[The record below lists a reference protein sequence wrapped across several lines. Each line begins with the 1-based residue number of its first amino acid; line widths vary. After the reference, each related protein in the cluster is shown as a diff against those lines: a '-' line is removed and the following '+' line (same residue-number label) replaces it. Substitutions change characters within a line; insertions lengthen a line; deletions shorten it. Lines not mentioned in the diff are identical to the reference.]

1 MAAKRLFTF
10 AGNSDDAPGT
20 TKILILAAN
29 LKVCLYLI
37 DLCGARPPPHMIA
50 PPSLR
55 YNFPMNLAEDI
66 RSLRRPTELLAPA
79 GRPDVLEAV
88 IEAGADAVYL
98 SGKRFQM
105 RAHRTDFHFDDAQLR
120 EAVLYAHDH
129 GRRIYVTMNTI
140 LGAHEIEAARDFL
153 AFLDHSGVDAIIVCD
168 LATIGFARELGV
180 SCEVHASTML
190 NVHDFDQAL
199 VLKKLGIHRLITS
212 RDISI
217 QEAGR
222 LGERSG
228 LAVEYFLHGDMCVAQ
243 SGQCAMSGLI
253 FGKSSNRGECM
264 KPCRWEYELINLRD
278 GHVSKPLRKG
288 HLMALRDLALLRQIP
303 ALIEA
308 GIAALKIEGR
318 MRDAAY
324 VSHVVRI
331 YREALD
337 MFYAMPASYCV
348 TADALERLFRERVR
362 DLCAL
367 ACTGAPSHSG
377 FFDISGK
384 HEPLML
390 SNGAVEVCC
399 VDDAIQSPEFSSVT
413 RAKPRAEPRAEPRKR
428 PDLAVCVAS
437 VEAAQGALDAGAD
450 RIYLAAETRQ
460 FGDEHWSPLSFLAAL
475 SATLEADA
483 AVGIRTPRVSAPHA
497 HTEWRVLVETCQ
509 SYKIGYVLVHH
520 LGALRRARRDLPE
533 AQIIADYGLNA
544 TNPRAVA
551 ELAALGAPIVTPG
564 LEAGYDDVAEMAA
577 ANTAALELLVHGPMT
592 GMLVDHC
599 LIALNLSATGSKD
612 ACRGPCKHAEFAL
625 RDAKGEVRQIIT
637 DQYCRNHILTTKDLA
652 VLPRFEAF
660 LALSPASIRIEGQF
674 YAPELL
680 GRLVAAYR
688 DALDRWVAGAPL
700 AFPERDTWRALMD
713 ASPRP
718 WNFGGY
724 AQRIMQSDSTAQVMR
739 AQR

>member
-1 MAAKRLFTF
+1 
-10 AGNSDDAPGT
+10 
-20 TKILILAAN
+20 
-29 LKVCLYLI
+29 
-37 DLCGARPPPHMIA
+37 MIA
-50 PPSLR
+50 FLHLC
-55 YNFPMNLAEDI
+55 YNSRMDLTEEI

-79 GRPDVLEAV
+79 GKPDVLEAV

-120 EAVLYAHDH
+120 EAVAYVHNQ

-140 LGAHEIEAARDFL
+140 LGDHEIAGARGFL
-153 AFLDHSGVDAIIVCD
+153 AFLGGIGVDAVIVCD
-168 LATIGFARELGV
+168 LATIGLARELGV

-190 NVHDFDQAL
+190 NVHDLDQAL
-199 VLKKLGIHRLITS
+199 VLKEMGVHRLITS

-222 LGERSG
+222 LGECSG

-243 SGQCAMSGLI
+243 SGQCAMSGLV

-264 KPCRWEYELINLRD
+264 KPCRWKYELVNLRE
-278 GHVSKPLRKG
+278 GGAVKPLREG

-324 VSHVVRI
+324 VSHVVRL
-331 YREALD
+331 YRETLD
-337 MFYAMPASYCV
+337 TYYAMPASFCV
-348 TADALERLFRERVR
+348 TADALEGLFRERVR
-362 DLCAL
+362 DLSAL

-384 HEPLML
+384 REPLML
-390 SNGAVEVCC
+390 SNGAVESCC
-399 VDDAIQSPEFSSVT
+399 ADAVIESPHFSPATLPET
-413 RAKPRAEPRAEPRKR
+413 RTH
-428 PDLAVCVAS
+428 PDLAVSVAS
-437 VEAAQGALDAGAD
+437 VEAARTALDAGAD
-450 RIYLAAETRQ
+450 RIYLSAETRQ
-460 FGDEHWSPLSFLAAL
+460 FGDHHWTPQSYR
-475 SATLEADA
+475 EAIMAGLDAGA
-483 AVGIRTPRVSAPHA
+483 AVGIRTPRVSASYA
-497 HTEWRVLVETCQ
+497 RAEWNVLVEMCRGLEI
-509 SYKIGYVLVHH
+509 SYVLVHH

-533 AQIIADYGLNA
+533 ARVIADYGLNA
-544 TNPRAVA
+544 TNSRAAA
-551 ELAALGAPIVTPG
+551 ELAALGAKIVTPG
-564 LEAGYDDVAEMAA
+564 LEAGYDDIAA
-577 ANTAALELLVHGPMT
+577 LASANAAPLELLAHGPMT

-599 LIALNLSATGSKD
+599 LIALNLSAGGSKD

-625 RDAKGEVRQIIT
+625 RDAKGEMRLIVT
-637 DQYCRNHILTTKDLA
+637 DQYCRNHILTAKDLA
-652 VLPRFEAF
+652 VLPRLDAF
-660 LALSPASIRIEGQF
+660 LALSPASIRIEGQL
-674 YAPELL
+674 YELELL

-688 DALDRWVAGAPL
+688 DALDGWVAGTSL
-700 AFPERDTWRALMD
+700 VSPENAAWKALM
-713 ASPRP
+713 AVSPRP
-718 WNFGGY
+718 WNLGGY